1 MSGPP
6 AAKSPATSAPPTTH
20 IATHTAEDVFVRG
33 RSLCRELIGKLTFTE
48 MTYLHVTGRMPTA
61 AQTAMVDAC
70 LVTLMEHGLTPSALA
85 ARLVY
90 SSAPEGLQ
98 SAVAAGLLAVGS
110 AFVGTVEGCAAL
122 IERILAAPDAAS
134 EARRLVEEHRA
145 SRRPVPGFGHPEHKP
160 DDPRSIV
167 LLELADTQGVAGAHV
182 HALRALAAAVDD
194 GYGRHIT
201 VNATG
206 AIAAIL
212 GDCGLPAEILR
223 GFAVLARCAGLV
235 GHVHEEQ
242 ERPAMRAIWEAAER
256 AVPYDGER

>member
-1 MSGPP
+1 MSTP
-6 AAKSPATSAPPTTH
+6 PPTTS

-48 MTYLHVTGRMPTA
+48 MTYLHVTGRVPTP

-85 ARLVY
+85 TRLVY
-90 SSAPEGLQ
+90 SSAPEALQ

-122 IERILAAPDAAS
+122 LERLLGVADAAP
-134 EARRLVEEHRA
+134 EARQVAEEHRA
-145 SRRPVPGFGHPEHKP
+145 ARRPVPGFGHPEHKP
-160 DDPRSIV
+160 DDPRSVV
-167 LLELADTQGVAGAHV
+167 LLELAETRGVAGSHV
-182 HALRALAAAVDD
+182 MALRALAAAVDD
-194 GYGRHIT
+194 VYGRHLTI
-201 VNATG
+201 NATG
-206 AIAAIL
+206 AVAAIL
-212 GDCGLPAEILR
+212 ADCGLPAEILR

-242 ERPAMRAIWEAAER
+242 HKPAMRAIWDASER